1 MTAAPSPASPR
12 GSLQSRLLRL
22 AVLLSPVVFLLWLY
36 REGLDIW
43 FMQDDFAWL
52 GLLRQVHSPSDVIRV
67 LFEPAAQ
74 GTIRPWSERGFFLL
88 FEYLFGLDS
97 FPFRVTAF
105 ATAAA
110 DILLI
115 GWIIRRLTGSMVA
128 GAVAGICWAANA
140 SLVVAMTWSSAW
152 NELLCPCFLLTAL
165 VLFIRFVETGRA
177 VFWWWQLVVFLLGFG
192 VLEINVVYPAIAISW
207 VLFVVQ
213 AERRRFLLSQ
223 IPLCVLSVIYFGI
236 HRAVAPLQTSGAYAL
251 HFDTEILKTLALYAK
266 WSLVPADWVAWKH
279 SVLSGRLILASGV
292 VGILALLVVELRRRR
307 TVILFFAA
315 WFLATLA
322 PLLPLSGHRSDYY
335 LTIPVIAVGMLAGW
349 SVGCALDDKNT
360 AVSRRAWQTVSVICV
375 GVYLVGMVPVART
388 ATAWWWVRAES
399 VRSLVLGVEAAHRTH
414 PDAVIVLDGVN
425 TELFNNAIGHS
436 PFYPLGLDKVYLT
449 PGSAAKIEAVPDLAE
464 FRDVELDPVV
474 LQHAL
479 TTNRAVIYSIAGDH
493 LRNITESYKR
503 SAPDPLVGR
512 LPRRIDVGNA
522 LYSWLVGPEWLPLE
536 TGFRWMPARATVRI
550 SGPDVGGNE
559 LSLDGYCPEEQLKR
573 APRHITVLMD
583 GIVLGHSQIINPES
597 TFHRRFHI
605 PDSLIGKKAVEVE
618 IRVDPV
624 SRIGNRELGLIF
636 GRIEILP

>member
-1 MTAAPSPASPR
+1 MTSAPPE
-12 GSLQSRLLRL
+12 SLQSRLPRL
-22 AVLLSPVVFLLWLY
+22 ALLFAPIVFLLWLY

-52 GLLRQVHSPSDVIRV
+52 GLLRQVNSTSDVIRV

-88 FEYLFGLDS
+88 FEHLFGLDS

-115 GWIIRRLTGSMVA
+115 GWIIRRLTASRVA
-128 GAVAGICWAANA
+128 GAVAGIAWAANA

-177 VFWWWQLVVFLLGFG
+177 AFWWWQLAVFVLGFG
-192 VLEINVVYPAIAISW
+192 VLEINVVYPAIAIAW

-236 HRAVAPLQTSGAYAL
+236 HRTVAPLQASGAYAL
-251 HFDTEILKTLALYAK
+251 HFDTQILKTLALYMK

-279 SVLSGRLILASGV
+279 SVVSGRLILATGV
-292 VGILALLVVELRRRR
+292 VGILVLTVAEIRRRR
-307 TVILFFAA
+307 TVVLFFAS
-315 WFLATLA
+315 WFLATLG

-335 LTIPVIAVGMLAGW
+335 LTIPAIGVGMLAGW
-349 SVGCALDDKNT
+349 SVGCGLNENNSGVA
-360 AVSRRAWQTVSVICV
+360 RRLWQTIPVICV
-375 GVYLVGMVPVART
+375 GVYLVGMIPVART

-399 VRSLVLGVEAAHRTH
+399 VRNLVFGVEAAHHAH
-414 PDAVIVLDGVN
+414 PDSVIVLDGVN
-425 TELFNNAIGHS
+425 TELFNNAVGHS
-436 PFYPLGLDKVYLT
+436 PFYPLGIDKVYLT
-449 PGSAAKIEAVPDLAE
+449 PGSEAKIESVPDLAE
-464 FRDVELDPVV
+464 FRDIV
-474 LQHAL
+474 LEPAVLRNAL

-493 LRNITESYKR
+493 LRNITESYRR
-503 SAPDPLVGR
+503 SAPDLPGDPL
-512 LPRRIDVGNA
+512 PSRIDVGNA

-536 TGFRWMPARATVRI
+536 TGFRWMPARATVRMR
-550 SGPDVGGNE
+550 GPDAVGNK
-559 LSLDGYCPEEQLKR
+559 LSIDGYCPEEQLKR

-583 GIVLGHSQIINPES
+583 GIVLGQSQIIDPES
-597 TFHRRFHI
+597 NFHRLFPM
-605 PDSLIGKKAVEVE
+605 PDSLVGKKAVEVE
-618 IRVDPV
+618 IQVDPV
-624 SRIGNRELGLIF
+624 SRIGNRDLGLIF
-636 GRIEILP
+636 GKIEILP